1 MFLGFIFIL
10 FSIILFVMIQPKIIK
25 ITIKSKIKTKSIKD
39 TKIKIRTK
47 PIKLRQENLVF
58 FFLRKFKPSM
68 IGKTL
73 KPVLHN
79 SLLTCPVKD
88 PMTQMIHHVT

>member
-1 MFLGFIFIL
+1 
-10 FSIILFVMIQPKIIK
+10 MIQQKIIK

-58 FFLRKFKPSM
+58 FFKKIQALNDWQ
-68 IGKTL
+68 
-73 KPVLHN
+73 N
-79 SLLTCPVKD
+79 SQTGA
-88 PMTQMIHHVT
+88 T